1 MSATR
6 PAAPSSSAE
15 EEALLRPEN
24 RPRLVKLLVQLLHEE
39 ERAEARASAT
49 RRVRK

>member
-6 PAAPSSSAE
+6 PAGPSSAE

-24 RPRLVKLLVQLLHEE
+24 RPRLVKLLVQLLLEE
-39 ERAEARASAT
+39 ERAEAALTTT
-49 RRVRK
+49 RRVRR